1 MSYET
6 LVIERDGRVATLTM
20 NRPDSMNAFDSRMRA
35 ELPQAWEELAEDESV
50 WVIVLTGAGDRA
62 FSAGMDL
69 REKLDPGSLKKE
81 GRTQIT
87 SIDCAVGKP
96 VVAAVNGV
104 CAGGG
109 LAFVADSDIVI
120 CSDNAYFTD
129 ARTGAGQVSIHGTLR
144 LARKIPLEAVLR
156 MVMLGRAEKVGAE
169 RARAIGLVSEITT
182 ADVLLTRAKEI
193 AAAIAENSP
202 GAVFTTRHAIW
213 ESLNYGLNGALEMGW
228 QAVTD
233 FAHSSGDAAE
243 GARAFVEKRKP
254 KWEYAPPPG
263 RGKG

>member
-6 LVIERDGRVATLTM
+6 LVIEREGRVATLTM
-20 NRPDSMNAFDSRMRA
+20 NRPDSMNAFDSRMRR
-35 ELPQAWEELAEDESV
+35 ELPRAWEELAEDDSV
-50 WVIVLTGAGDRA
+50 WAIVLTGTGPSA

-69 REKLDPGSLKKE
+69 RETPDPEAAKKE
-81 GRTQIT
+81 GRTRIT
-87 SIDCAVGKP
+87 PIDCAVGKP

-109 LAFVADSDIVI
+109 LAFVADADIVI
-120 CSDNAYFTD
+120 CSDTAYFTD

-156 MVMLGRAEKVGAE
+156 MVMLGRAEKVTAE
-169 RARAIGLVSEITT
+169 RARAIGLVSEVTT
-182 ADVLLTRAKEI
+182 ADGLLPRAREI

-213 ESLNYGLNGALEMGW
+213 ESLNYGLTDALEMGW
-228 QAVTD
+228 QTVTD
-233 FAHSSGDAAE
+233 FAHSSEDAAE
-243 GARAFVEKRKP
+243 GARAFVEKRLP
-254 KWEYAPPPG
+254 KWKYSPPPG
-263 RGKG
+263 REKP